1 MKRNLIFAALVGAA
15 VGLASLSTPAEAF
28 HPCRD
33 DVGGVCGKDHFRSP
47 YDYPSYAGPPVGSY
61 GWAPVRGQ
69 LRWAGRGSCGGRCGG
84 GYATGG
90 GSAYSKEEVSRYY
103 RTERTGTHLQFEG
116 WVLRPLNGGRTIILP
131 PGR

>member
-1 MKRNLIFAALVGAA
+1 MNRSIFLAAVTAAALAA
-15 VGLASLSTPAEAF
+15 ATLSASAF
-28 HPCRD
+28 HPCGPE
-33 DVGGVCGKDHFRSP
+33 GGVCGKDHFPSP

-69 LRWAGRGSCGGRCGG
+69 LRWAGRGSCGSRCGG

-90 GSAYSKEEVSRYY
+90 SAYSREEVSRYY

-116 WVLRPLNGGRTIILP
+116 WVLKPIDGRPPIVLR
-131 PGR
+131 PGY